1 MNTTEQKTISFFQQT
16 PHLTEQTKENWI
28 EITTSSSESA
38 SESLSTPSPAGL
50 HPAGGS
56 ILRVGSLGRTQNLA
70 GTLAKD
76 SGWIEIVKNS
86 KKEIKTSD
94 KGHTVMSN
102 RID

>member
-1 MNTTEQKTISFFQQT
+1 MNTTEQKTISFFPQT
-16 PHLTEQTKENWI
+16 PHLTEQTKENRT
-28 EITTSSSESA
+28 EITTSESA

-50 HPAGGS
+50 HPAGVS
-56 ILRVGSLGRTQNLA
+56 VLRVGSLGRTQNPA